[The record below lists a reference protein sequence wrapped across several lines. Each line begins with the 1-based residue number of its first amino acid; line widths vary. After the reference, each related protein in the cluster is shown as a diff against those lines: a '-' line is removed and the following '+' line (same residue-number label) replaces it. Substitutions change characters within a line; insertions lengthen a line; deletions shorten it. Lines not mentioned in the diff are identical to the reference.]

1 MHECLGSW
9 ADFSA
14 MWHASGC
21 GELSS
26 THIPIIIHEEAVPH
40 FSGISEKSSV
50 VFLSGFQAIKFDKGT
65 YCLRTKKAIEAAR
78 QQFGVGAL
86 DASGAMHGEQSTQLR

>member
-1 MHECLGSW
+1 MLRRWAFLVIDECLGSW

-26 THIPIIIHEEAVPH
+26 THVPIIIHEDAVPH
-40 FSGISEKSSV
+40 FSGIWKKSSV
-50 VFLSGFQAIKFDKGT
+50 VFLSSFQSVKVDKHALFV
-65 YCLRTKKAIEAAR
+65 CLK
-78 QQFGVGAL
+78 
-86 DASGAMHGEQSTQLR
+86 S

>member
-26 THIPIIIHEEAVPH
+26 THIPI
-40 FSGISEKSSV
+40 
-50 VFLSGFQAIKFDKGT
+50 FQASRKRVVWFFYRVFRQSNLIRARIVSGQ
-65 YCLRTKKAIEAAR
+65 KKAIEAAR